1 MIKFGTM
8 SKRSIIAAL
17 IIFAIVMGIVLV
29 HDHIKN
35 RDMEKARA
43 EYAKVT
49 ADEIIDGD
57 IIGDLDRTTY
67 DADAMC
73 IKIENNTLT
82 TVAPN
87 LDGDEV
93 DFDDVAHDYY
103 LVTKD
108 TKYYSEDI
116 HTVIKPDK
124 SQKTTITY
132 QETSLKDI
140 AAQVEENTLPAS
152 IHIWLDDEGKVS
164 IIMMYGGT
172 TIWE

>member
-8 SKRSIIAAL
+8 SKRSITAAL
-17 IIFAIVMGIVLV
+17 VIFAVVMGIVLV
-29 HDHIKN
+29 NDHIKN

-49 ADEIIDGD
+49 ADEVIGGD

-67 DADAMC
+67 DADGMC
-73 IKIENNTLT
+73 IKIENSTLT

-103 LVTKD
+103 LVTED
-108 TKYYSEDI
+108 TKFYTEDV
-116 HTVIKPDK
+116 HTVIQRDE
-124 SQKTTITY
+124 SQRTTITY
-132 QETSLKDI
+132 QETSLNDI
-140 AAQVEENTLPAS
+140 AAQVAENTLPATM
-152 IHIWLDDEGKVS
+152 HIWLDDKGRAS